1 MAKSPNYNHNYINDT
16 RTTMAMYTQN
26 CIYDYSTSDTTEFD
40 NLIEMANKEL
50 TKNCQNGPLKIILEV
65 LNFIK
70 SNPLV

>member
-1 MAKSPNYNHNYINDT
+1 MT
-16 RTTMAMYTQN
+16 MYTQN
-26 CIYDYSTSDTTEFD
+26 CIYYSTSATTEFD

-50 TKNCQNGPLKIILEV
+50 AKNCQNNPLKIILEV